1 MHHIQILDVV
11 IIVIYFL
18 VVFSIAAYYTRRAGK
33 DTGEFFL
40 SGRNLPWYIAGT
52 AMVATTFAA
61 DTPLA
66 VTELVARNGIAG
78 NWLWWNMAIGAMLT
92 VFFFAKLWRRANI
105 MTDVEFVEL
114 RYSGKAAA
122 VLRGFRAIYLGL
134 FMNAIVMGWVNKA
147 MEKVFH
153 VTIPGIDPFLLVVI
167 AASIIAIY
175 ASASGLL
182 GTARTDSF
190 QFVFAMTGCVILAI
204 IVVNLPQV
212 GGIVAMKAKLAP
224 QVLNFLPKIGELT
237 AEGITGG
244 ALAIPAGAFF
254 AYIGL
259 QWWSSWY
266 PGSDPGG
273 GGYVAQRMM
282 SAKDEKHSLFAT
294 LWFTIANYAVRP
306 WPWILVA
313 LAALVLL
320 PRSESPEAVKAQYPA
335 MYEKVVEAYDHQE
348 LLSTN
353 DPLYKLPEFQKVYN
367 EYENTVDPGV
377 MYPKLMLMYL
387 PTGFLGMLIAVFLA
401 AYMSTIASQLNWGTS
416 YIINDF
422 YRRFIKQ
429 DGNEKHYVLISRIAI
444 ILMTI
449 FSLIITDIFL
459 TTVSGAWIFIINASA
474 GIGAVLILRW
484 YWWRINAWSEISA
497 MIAPLIIYPIAVYG
511 FKMESPMTLYP
522 IVFGTTAVWLVVT
535 FLTKPTEEKKLIS
548 FYKRTYPGGIGWK
561 HIENQLPELKQ
572 NNHFGKLLV
581 NWIMG
586 IVLVYASLFGVGK
599 IIFSEYLT
607 GIFILIVGF
616 IAAVIIYFNLK
627 TQGFKTLN

>member
-1 MHHIQILDVV
+1 M
-11 IIVIYFL
+11 
-18 VVFSIAAYYTRRAGK
+18 
-33 DTGEFFL
+33 
-40 SGRNLPWYIAGT
+40 
-52 AMVATTFAA
+52 
-61 DTPLA
+61 
-66 VTELVARNGIAG
+66 
-78 NWLWWNMAIGAMLT
+78 
-92 VFFFAKLWRRANI
+92 
-105 MTDVEFVEL
+105 
-114 RYSGKAAA
+114 
-122 VLRGFRAIYLGL
+122 
-134 FMNAIVMGWVNKA
+134 
-147 MEKVFH
+147 
-153 VTIPGIDPFLLVVI
+153 
-167 AASIIAIY
+167 
-175 ASASGLL
+175 
-182 GTARTDSF
+182 
-190 QFVFAMTGCVILAI
+190 
-204 IVVNLPQV
+204 
-212 GGIVAMKAKLAP
+212 
-224 QVLNFLPKIGELT
+224 
-237 AEGITGG
+237 
-244 ALAIPAGAFF
+244 
-254 AYIGL
+254 